1 MKRGWDATR
10 RNRNIG
16 TVKQGLGQENQLVIP
31 WCGLKLYYENL
42 TEYKVVLRSVHSR
55 SLPFIVERTRADS
68 CHACTVDD
76 IARVLQYVPS
86 TDFEGIDF
94 IVLRQPKRKEEIIN
108 PVWGRIAYF
117 AEIGAHQGR
126 AIFLEALNPS
136 KTIRWSKSLTPDRQ
150 QELERLRA
158 DGHEIVTTR
167 HGHKVSVD
175 LESIRATQLYRTLLH
190 EIGHSVDN
198 DRDPA
203 AFDRKGSIEKETFAH
218 QFADKLRE
226 NLVRFGIIPF
236 GRMFDSEIIVRDGLS
251 VSDFT
256 ADSLLNHQSSSA

>member
-1 MKRGWDATR
+1 MKRGLDATR

-16 TVKQGLGQENQLVIP
+16 TAKRGLGQDNRLVIP

-55 SLPFIVERTRADS
+55 PFPFIVERARSDS
-68 CHACTVDD
+68 CHACTIDD
-76 IARVLQYVPS
+76 IASVLQHAPFS
-86 TDFEGIDF
+86 DFFGIDF

-117 AEIGAHQGR
+117 AEIGAYQGR

-136 KTIRWSKSLTPDRQ
+136 KPIHWPKSLTPDRQ
-150 QELERLRA
+150 EELERLRA

-167 HGHKVSVD
+167 HGHRINVS

-198 DRDPA
+198 DRAPA
-203 AFDRKGSIEKETFAH
+203 AFDRKSPLEKETFAH
-218 QFADKLRE
+218 QYADKLRE
-226 NLVRFGIIPF
+226 SLVRFGVIPF
-236 GRMFDSEIIVRDGLS
+236 ARMFDKKTIARDGLS

-256 ADSLLNHQSSSA
+256 AD

>member
-16 TVKQGLGQENQLVIP
+16 TANQGLGQDNRLVIP
-31 WCGLKLYYENL
+31 WCGLKIYYQNL
-42 TEYKVVLRSVHSR
+42 NEYKIVLRQVHSR

-68 CHACTVDD
+68 CHACTIDD
-76 IARVLQYVPS
+76 IAHVLQHVPS
-86 TDFEGIDF
+86 SDFFGIDF

-136 KTIRWSKSLTPDRQ
+136 KPMRWSKSLTPDRQ
-150 QELERLRA
+150 QELERLSG

-167 HGHKVSVD
+167 HDHTINVN

-190 EIGHSVDN
+190 EIGHSVDT
-198 DRDPA
+198 DRDPV
-203 AFDRKGSIEKETFAH
+203 AFDRKSSLEKETFAH
-218 QFADKLRE
+218 QYADKLRAS
-226 NLVRFGIIPF
+226 LVRFGIIPF
-236 GRMFDSEIIVRDGLS
+236 ARMFDKKTIARDGLS

-256 ADSLLNHQSSSA
+256 VD